1 MTGKIILTG
10 QWSRLAPGVVLSMV
24 LLSIAISACS
34 STESTSNPSSE
45 TSGATETAQ
54 VASPA
59 GSVEEGKAI
68 FISKPC
74 IGCHTVEGIPQAQ
87 GQAGPDL
94 THQAGRPLIADTLT
108 RTDENM
114 RKWLSDPAAVKSGVL
129 MPKPNLTDD
138 EMDDLIA
145 FLETLK

>member
-34 STESTSNPSSE
+34 STESTSNPSP
-45 TSGATETAQ
+45 ETAQ